1 MAFRTS
7 SAGGPGPRP
16 HAWMCPAPALLHR
29 RRAMWR
35 PYIGRRGRWPADRL
49 HLVGMPAPSPTCS
62 IPLLRFASTSH
73 NSSATTVVVA
83 CHRGHR
89 GPSPAHRRR
98 APPPSI
104 ACARDSAPTC
114 SSLCA
119 RSQLH
124 SCQGEA
130 LLLRHCHGRCATVLG
145 PPWTAAF
152 WSPSPTF
159 LVRTRVAS
167 SQGSSKA
174 SRYHR
179 LELR

>member
-7 SAGGPGPRP
+7 SAGGLGPRP
-16 HAWMCPAPALLHR
+16 RAWMLPAPALLHWR
-29 RRAMWR
+29 HAMWR

-130 LLLRHCHGRCATVLG
+130 QSNTSSSALSQPLRHRARSAMDGRLLV
-145 PPWTAAF
+145 
-152 WSPSPTF
+152 TF
-159 LVRTRVAS
+159 SHL
-167 SQGSSKA
+167 
-174 SRYHR
+174 SRAH
-179 LELR
+179 